1 MKNDIINEN
10 SFSGWDSDKNGKR
23 WEDYDT
29 IVCPDGQVIDMI
41 KLLDDQHRAQ
51 AALVHINPT
60 LGGFVGKL
68 RQIYTFRVSTQATD
82 GYNIFINPQFT
93 YNLTL
98 TEKCFVLAHEIMHCL
113 LNHMRRGKGHDPKKS
128 NIAADYECNITLVEM
143 GMFNFDTIKNLGAYI
158 DRKYANMG
166 YEAIYNDCT
175 SSAKDSMS
183 NQKQQTQ
190 AQQNQQKNN
199 SNSSNNQQQSGNSSK
214 QSNSNNRGN
223 QGGGSGQN
231 QQPKSE
237 AYKRG
242 WKKAIEDYKK
252 GKLNI

>member
-1 MKNDIINEN
+1 MKYFEIINEGN
-10 SFSGWDSDKNGKR
+10 FSGWDSDKNGKR

-29 IVCPDGQVIDMI
+29 ILCPDGQVIDMI

-93 YNLTL
+93 YNLSL

-113 LNHMRRGKGHDPKKS
+113 LNHLRRGKGHDPNRS

-166 YEAIYNDCT
+166 YESIYDDCT
-175 SSAKDSMS
+175 KSANDSMN
-183 NQKQQTQ
+183 NQSQSQQ
-190 AQQNQQKNN
+190 AQQNQ
-199 SNSSNNQQQSGNSSK
+199 NQSQSQSGGPGGSGNSGKSG
-214 QSNSNNRGN
+214 NS
-223 QGGGSGQN
+223 GGSGSGQN
-231 QQPKSE
+231 QPKS
-237 AYKRG
+237 ADYKKG

-252 GKLNI
+252 GKLKI

>member
-1 MKNDIINEN
+1 MEIIKESN
-10 SFSGWDSDKNGKR
+10 FSGWDSDANGKR

-29 IVCPDGQVIDMI
+29 ILCPDGQVIDMV

-51 AALVHINPT
+51 AALIHLNPA
-60 LGGFVGKL
+60 LGGFVSKL

-82 GYNIFINPQFT
+82 GYNLLINPQFT
-93 YNLTL
+93 YNLDI

-113 LNHMRRGKGHDPKKS
+113 LNHLRRGKGHDPQRS

-143 GMFNFDTIKNLGAYI
+143 GLFKYDTISNLRAYI

-166 YEAIYNDCT
+166 YEAIYADCT
-175 SSAKDSMS
+175 KQAKDNM
-183 NQKQQTQ
+183 NN
-190 AQQNQQKNN
+190 QNQSSNAQKNQSQVGDGN
-199 SNSSNNQQQSGNSSK
+199 SGSQNSSNNSK
-214 QSNSNNRGN
+214 QSQSNSSS
-223 QGGGSGQN
+223 GGGSSQPN
-231 QQPKSE
+231 TPKSE

-252 GKLNI
+252 GKLKL

>member
-10 SFSGWDSDKNGKR
+10 NFNGWDSDKNGKR

-29 IVCPDGQVIDMI
+29 IVCPDGQIIDMV

-60 LGGFVGKL
+60 LGGFVSKL
-68 RQIYTFRVSTQATD
+68 RHIYTFKVSTQATD
-82 GYNIFINPQFT
+82 GYNLLINPQFT
-93 YNLTL
+93 YNLNL

-113 LNHMRRGKGHDPKKS
+113 LNHMRRGKGHDPQKS

-166 YEAIYNDCT
+166 YESIYNEC
-175 SSAKDSMS
+175 SSSSKDSMS

-199 SNSSNNQQQSGNSSK
+199 SKDQQSG
-214 QSNSNNRGN
+214 
-223 QGGGSGQN
+223 GGGSSKNTSSGTGNNQSGGSNQN
-231 QQPKSE
+231 QQPKS
-237 AYKRG
+237 ADYKKG